1 MKAIRSISA
10 AAVLACMAFTACSD
24 YVGKEESHALYVKYK
39 NEKESRHYKE
49 AADNLEEFLT
59 ICPKSP
65 KAHYDAAMLYM
76 ENLSNYPF
84 AIYHFNKYL
93 ELSGETIS
101 KDDIAAIQKHIQAC
115 KDKMS
120 APGLIGQQNNSAQ
133 LAEQKSEIDS
143 LKANVTLLE
152 RKLSAQKTENNAF
165 RKKISELSTY
175 IDSQAQDKQPAATP
189 SAAAPRSTST
199 GAPSATAPR
208 STSTGTPSAT
218 APRSTSTGTPSA
230 PRSTAATNTPSA
242 PGTAT
247 SQIPKFDDPGKI
259 VEGKDGVRY
268 YYPASGDGWD
278 KISRKMYGNVSMSKL
293 LKEANAGISAPQIGR
308 LLVIPPQPRD

>member
-39 NEKESRHYKE
+39 NEKENRHYKE

-65 KAHYDAAMLYM
+65 KAHYDAAMVYM

-115 KDKMS
+115 KDKMA

-133 LAEQKSEIDS
+133 LAAQKTEIDS

-165 RKKISELSTY
+165 RKKITELSAY
-175 IDSQAQDKQPAATP
+175 IDSQVQQ
-189 SAAAPRSTST
+189 SAA
-199 GAPSATAPR
+199 APSATAPR
-208 STSTGTPSAT
+208 SASTGTPS

-230 PRSTAATNTPSA
+230 PRSASTGTPSA
-242 PGTAT
+242 PRSASTVTPSAP
-247 SQIPKFDDPGKI
+247 SSAAPQLPKFDDPGKI

-278 KISRKMYGNVSMSKL
+278 KISRKMYGNASMTKL

-308 LLVIPPQPRD
+308 MLVIPPLPRD